1 MLEKVLQKKNL
12 SKRAILTVKGAV
24 TLGVIALAVGLPQL
38 VHLAA
43 GATGG
48 AKWLPMYLPVL
59 IGGCLLG
66 VWWGLGIGIAAP
78 TVSFLVTAAAGNPMP
93 VAARLPYMIVE
104 LAVFGAIGGLFS
116 KSIYKNVWMAFP
128 ATLFAIVGGRC
139 VFMAVAAIFQSV
151 SPLSGAAAWQ
161 QVQTGLLAVVL
172 QAVIVP
178 AVVIGLKLLLDRD
191 KKEKTEE

>member
-1 MLEKVLQKKNL
+1 MLENVLKRKNL

-24 TLGVIALAVGLPQL
+24 TLGIIALAVGLPQL

-43 GATGG
+43 GAAGG

-59 IGGCLLG
+59 VGGCLLG

-78 TVSFLVTAAAGNPMP
+78 TVSFLLTAAAGNPMP
-93 VAARLPYMIVE
+93 VATRLPYMIAE
-104 LAVFGAIGGLFS
+104 LAVFGAVSGLFS
-116 KSIYKNVWMAFP
+116 KAIYKNVWIAFP

-139 VFMAVAAIFQSV
+139 VFPALAAIFQTV
-151 SPLSGAAAWQ
+151 SPISGAAACQ
-161 QVQTGLLAVVL
+161 QVQTGLLAAVL

-178 AVVIGLKLLLDRD
+178 AIVIGLKLLLDRD

>member
-1 MLEKVLQKKNL
+1 MLENVLKRKNL

-24 TLGVIALAVGLPQL
+24 TLGIIALAVGLPQL

-43 GATGG
+43 GAAGG

-78 TVSFLVTAAAGNPMP
+78 TVSFLLTAAAGNPMP
-93 VAARLPYMIVE
+93 VATRLPYMIAE
-104 LAVFGAIGGLFS
+104 LAVFGAVSGLFS
-116 KSIYKNVWMAFP
+116 KAIYKNVWIAFP

-139 VFMAVAAIFQSV
+139 VFMALAVIFQTV
-151 SPLSGAAAWQ
+151 SPISGAAAWQ
-161 QVQTGLLAVVL
+161 QVQTGLLAAVL

-178 AVVIGLKLLLDRD
+178 ATVIGLKLLLDRD
-191 KKEKTEE
+191 KKEKIEE